1 LVLVFYAFV
10 QVYGSSV
17 FICNGGKVEK
27 DNGWVTYSHWGK
39 SSWQHAWFHTTIW
52 YHHHGIFF
60 SLMRSQKTHKQIM
73 SL

>member
-27 DNGWVTYSHWGK
+27 DNGWVTSATGESPPDNMPDSTQPSDTTMV
-39 SSWQHAWFHTTIW
+39 SS
-52 YHHHGIFF
+52 
-60 SLMRSQKTHKQIM
+60 SV
-73 SL
+73 